1 MLTHERNKNSRTK
14 RGCLVCFQLGTTG
27 KSYAYI
33 NLDFIPMYA
42 GKEVKP
48 VVKEIG
54 LCYKHT
60 QECCDKEKGAW
71 RKSRFGKIPIKDEV
85 YELRTDPVFSRRP
98 SSPSENQPDTDDR
111 LIHQVAEDG
120 SFTDKQVLVKG
131 VAAGSPGE
139 PERYRSAAP
148 GLYFFKRVPI
158 WW

>member
-27 KSYAYI
+27 QSFAYI
-33 NLDFIPMYA
+33 NLEFIPMYA
-42 GKEVKP
+42 GKEIKP

-60 QECCDKEKGAW
+60 QECCDKEKGVW
-71 RKSRFGKIPIKDEV
+71 TKTKFGKRPVRDEV
-85 YELRTDPVFSRRP
+85 YELRTEAVESRRP
-98 SSPSENQPDTDDR
+98 SAPSENQPDTDDR
-111 LIHQVAEDG
+111 LVPLYNADG
-120 SFTDKQVLVKG
+120 TIKDDLTLVKG

-139 PERYRSAAP
+139 PARYRSAAP
-148 GLYFFKRVPI
+148 GSTFFKRVPI